1 MNLALIVLPG
11 LVLGLGFAL
20 VIAALVPTQ
29 PSLSAALDRIG
40 TTTVAADPAYAA
52 TLENRVGSAVL
63 RRVGDSPSLKIPTRD
78 LRLIGMSVNRFLYQK
93 VLSAGLGLIAPI
105 AIGLIFQV
113 LGLTAFYIP
122 ALFGI
127 PLAIGGW
134 YLPNLLVR
142 DQAEAARKEFSRSVA
157 VYMELVGSERISGAP
172 PGKAL
177 ESAAQVGRNWAFVRI
192 RQTLTEAR
200 YAGTAPWDA
209 LEQLSL
215 EINVPD
221 LGEIAKV
228 IRLSGEQGA
237 PVYETLRARGQNLRD
252 RLLNDEVTEANKAT
266 NKMTIPMTLTGVLFM
281 LLLGTP
287 FVLNAFF

>member
-142 DQAEAARKEFSRSVA
+142 DQAEAARKEFSRSV
-157 VYMELVGSERISGAP
+157 
-172 PGKAL
+172 
-177 ESAAQVGRNWAFVRI
+177 
-192 RQTLTEAR
+192 
-200 YAGTAPWDA
+200 
-209 LEQLSL
+209 
-215 EINVPD
+215 
-221 LGEIAKV
+221 
-228 IRLSGEQGA
+228 
-237 PVYETLRARGQNLRD
+237 
-252 RLLNDEVTEANKAT
+252 
-266 NKMTIPMTLTGVLFM
+266 
-281 LLLGTP
+281 
-287 FVLNAFF
+287 